1 MKPLVTAYIDA
12 FNLCRRALQGTP
24 HRWLD
29 VRAMCL
35 QTLGN
40 VEVGSIK
47 LVTAHVKAPKG
58 DPGMTLMQRTYLEAL
73 QVHSGEAIHL
83 GQFRRDRRW
92 MESRPYEQDEVA
104 APALVE
110 TLVNDIALEK
120 EQAG

>member
-1 MKPLVTAYIDA
+1 
-12 FNLCRRALQGTP
+12 
-24 HRWLD
+24 
-29 VRAMCL
+29 MCV

-58 DPGMTLMQRTYLEAL
+58 DPGMTLMQRTHLEAL
-73 QVHSGEAIHL
+73 QVHSGMEIHL

-92 MESRPYEQDEVA
+92 MESDPCEADEVG
-104 APALVE
+104 APALIE

>member
-1 MKPLVTAYIDA
+1 MAGVGSALSADDQLRLRCARAAAKP
-12 FNLCRRALQGTP
+12 RGGTI
-24 HRWLD
+24 
-29 VRAMCL
+29 CE

-47 LVTAHVKAPKG
+47 LVTARVKAPKG

-83 GQFRRDRRW
+83 GQCRRDRGW
-92 MESRPYEQDEVA
+92 MESHPCEAHEVG
-104 APALVE
+104 APAFVE
-110 TLVNDIALEK
+110 TLVKDIALVK

>member
-12 FNLCRRALQGTP
+12 FNLCRRALRGTP

-35 QTLGN
+35 RTRGN

-47 LVTAHVKAPKG
+47 LVTAHAKAPKG
-58 DPGMTLMQRTYLEAL
+58 DPGMTLRQRTYLEAL
-73 QVHSGEAIHL
+73 PVHSGEAIHL
-83 GQFRRDRRW
+83 GQFRRDRGW
-92 MESRPYEQDEVA
+92 MESHPCEAHEVG
-104 APALVE
+104 APAFVE
-110 TLVNDIALEK
+110 TLEK

>member
-1 MKPLVTAYIDA
+1 MPFKG
-12 FNLCRRALQGTP
+12 RRIAGSTYGQSARKRL
-24 HRWLD
+24 
-29 VRAMCL
+29 A
-35 QTLGN
+35 N

-47 LVTAHVKAPKG
+47 LVTAHVRAPKG
-58 DPGMTLMQRTYLEAL
+58 DPGMTLRQRTYLEAL

>member
-12 FNLCRRALQGTP
+12 FNLCRRALRGTP

-29 VRAMCL
+29 VRAMCE

-58 DPGMTLMQRTYLEAL
+58 DPGMTLRQRTYLEAL
-73 QVHSGEAIHL
+73 QVHSGVAIHL
-83 GQFRRDRRW
+83 GQCRRDRRW
-92 MESRPYEQDEVA
+92 MESHPCEAHEVG

-110 TLVNDIALEK
+110 TLVNDIALE
-120 EQAG
+120 